1 MKNVV
6 IPSLTFHPYLWH
18 FERCEDSRRVHHVYG
33 QCRAIPEVLTD
44 FFNLS
49 GIKLCCVF
57 TDFHLMGSVHR
68 EHVLQFHCAAF
79 PFFMLKKKKRLTS
92 DRWDNNLCRAFRT
105 LCKSW
110 RRKKL
115 QPLRYNSIAFLKNK
129 NVFCV
134 DKDLIV
140 LLFEY

>member
-1 MKNVV
+1 MGRMKNVV
-6 IPSLTFHPYLWH
+6 IPPLTFHPYLWH

-33 QCRAIPEVLTD
+33 QCRAIPEFLTD

-49 GIKLCCVF
+49 GIKSCCVF
-57 TDFHLMGSVHR
+57 TDFNLMGCVHT

-79 PFFMLKKKKRLTS
+79 PFFYVKKKMRYRRLTVGITICAALLE
-92 DRWDNNLCRAFRT
+92 RCV
-105 LCKSW
+105 KVGKE
-110 RRKKL
+110 KKI
-115 QPLRYNSIAFLKNK
+115 QFHRVFKNK

-140 LLFEY
+140 LLYEY